1 MISITKSLQHM
12 AWSNQQIFAAL
23 GEMPE
28 DIYSLRAA
36 EGEWPLGRIATHL
49 LGSGE
54 WYRYI
59 LTGQKWSELKAIRTH
74 DILRDSAIYLAQLDQ
89 VLIDQSKLDDE
100 IIEFENENGKDKT
113 SRSLILSQAV
123 MHSAEHKG
131 QLATI
136 LKMHG
141 YFLDLDKYDVWSFES
156 KN

>member
-1 MISITKSLQHM
+1 M
-12 AWSNQQIFAAL
+12 AWSNPQIFKAL
-23 GEMPE
+23 GELPE
-28 DIYSLRAA
+28 DIHGLRAA
-36 EGEWPLGRIATHL
+36 DGEWPLGRIATHF

-59 LTGQKWSELKAIRTH
+59 LTGEKWTDLTSIRTH
-74 DILRDSAIYLAQLDQ
+74 EILKESAKYLAALDQ
-89 VLIDQSKLDDE
+89 VLIEQSNLDDE
-100 IIEFENENGKDKT
+100 VIEFENENGKDKT
-113 SRSLILSQAV
+113 TRSLILSQAV

-141 YFLDLDKYDVWSFES
+141 YFLDLDQYDVWSFES

>member
-1 MISITKSLQHM
+1 M
-12 AWSNQQIFAAL
+12 AWSNQQVFKAL
-23 GEMPE
+23 GELPE
-28 DIYSLRAA
+28 DIYGLRAA
-36 EGEWPLGRIATHL
+36 DGEWPLGRIATHF

-59 LTGQKWSELKAIRTH
+59 LTGEKWTDLTSIRTH
-74 DILRDSAIYLAQLDQ
+74 EILKESAKYLAALDQ
-89 VLIDQSKLDDE
+89 VLIEQSNLDDE
-100 IIEFENENGKDKT
+100 VIEFENENGKDKT
-113 SRSLILSQAV
+113 TRSLILSQAV

-141 YFLDLDKYDVWSFES
+141 YFLDLDQYDVWSFES